1 MPTENDKR
9 RVRRAVEQTSPAP
22 SPEVRKRALWAVMVA
37 MRRGAPLRPAAV
49 LILVLL
55 VAAATVYA
63 LVRWL
68 AWD

>member
-37 MRRGAPLRPAAV
+37 LRRGPSLRTA
-49 LILVLL
+49 ILVVLALL
-55 VAAATVYA
+55 LLAVAVYA
-63 LVRWL
+63 VVRWSL
-68 AWD
+68 L